1 MTLTTVDTNNYD
13 EMAKAMGI
21 SAEASSKSKQSSNL
35 ARLRIAHSAI
45 MGETE
50 LKGKKVN
57 MEVVSG
63 GHFKLEI
70 PDGNTVYAPQIK
82 IRTFLQRFMYK
93 RFIKG
98 SGNLPNRFVKTIM
111 GDSLYVDLKDNDG
124 GFNCG
129 KPSGWI
135 KDFKALPTT
144 QQDLIRQIK
153 RTRVVFGLVDLVNPI
168 DSTGSETKVDSTAF
182 IWEIDNRDAF
192 KTLGDT
198 YNNFN
203 KQRQLPI
210 AHEISIGT
218 EEKPLPNGSSFF
230 VPSVSVDMH
239 NAIPISSSDQSTFA
253 NFMEWVDSY
262 NEYIAT
268 AWNDKAKRNMAPDD
282 AALVDEFMDIDDVAV
297 A

>member
-1 MTLTTVDTNNYD
+1 
-13 EMAKAMGI
+13 
-21 SAEASSKSKQSSNL
+21 
-35 ARLRIAHSAI
+35 
-45 MGETE
+45 
-50 LKGKKVN
+50 
-57 MEVVSG
+57 
-63 GHFKLEI
+63 
-70 PDGNTVYAPQIK
+70 
-82 IRTFLQRFMYK
+82 
-93 RFIKG
+93 
-98 SGNLPNRFVKTIM
+98 M

-168 DSTGSETKVDSTAF
+168 DSSGAETKADSTAF

-192 KTLGDT
+192 KILGDT

-203 KQRQLPI
+203 KQRLLPI
-210 AHEISIGT
+210 AHEITVGT
-218 EEKPLPNGSSFF
+218 EEKPLPNGSSFYI
-230 VPSVSVDMH
+230 PEVSADMT
-239 NAIPISSSDQSTFA
+239 NAIPISSGDQTTFTD
-253 NFMEWVDSY
+253 FMEWVDSY

-268 AWNDKAKRNMAPDD
+268 AWNDKSKRNMSSDD
-282 AALVDEFMDIDDVAV
+282 ASLVDEFLDIDDAAV

>member
-35 ARLRIAHSAI
+35 ARLRIAHTAI

-70 PDGNTVYAPQIK
+70 PDGRTIYSPQIK

-168 DSTGSETKVDSTAF
+168 DSSGAETKADSTAF

-192 KTLGDT
+192 KILGDT

-203 KQRQLPI
+203 KQRLLPI
-210 AHEISIGT
+210 AHEITVGT
-218 EEKPLPNGSSFF
+218 EEKPLPNGSSFYI
-230 VPSVSVDMH
+230 PEVSADMT
-239 NAIPISSSDQSTFA
+239 NAIPISSGDQTTFTD
-253 NFMEWVDSY
+253 FMEWVDSY

-268 AWNDKAKRNMAPDD
+268 AWNDKSKRNMSSDD
-282 AALVDEFMDIDDVAV
+282 ASLVDEFLDIDDAAV